1 MKYISSFR
9 LLTCTLSI
17 SCFFIFLFTPF
28 LTVSVTQITYAA
40 EETKGAGTGGTE
52 TKGAGTGDSQKPVP
66 AKGGPCGDKIC
77 NPLGKGA
84 NLDSIIKKILSGINV
99 VAAMVV
105 TFFIILGGFKY
116 VTAMGDESKITE
128 AHNMLKWTVIGAA
141 ILFGAQ
147 VIANIIQ
154 TTVTELSKVK

>member
-1 MKYISSFR
+1 
-9 LLTCTLSI
+9 
-17 SCFFIFLFTPF
+17 LFTPF
-28 LTVSVTQITYAA
+28 LTNGTIQLTYAA
-40 EETKGAGTGGTE
+40 EEKKEPGSGAIE
-52 TKGAGTGDSQKPVP
+52 EKEAGTGDNQKKPVP
-66 AKGGPCGDKIC
+66 TKGGPCGDKIC

-116 VTAMGDESKITE
+116 VTAMGDEKKITD